1 MEAKAVFDDTYKLL
15 NSIGAVASK
24 KEFYKDWLNRSDSY
38 FRCLRFK
45 NKQPSTQ
52 TLALCSSKLKHYS
65 IVLTQKTDD
74 DSKQLANNF
83 ASLANKFDAI
93 IYTTSKAKWMD
104 LMEDKASDTIH

>member
-24 KEFYKDWLNRSDSY
+24 KEFYKDWLNRSDGY

-74 DSKQLANNF
+74 DSKQLANSF
-83 ASLANKFDAI
+83 ASLAKKFDAI
-93 IYTTSKAKWMD
+93 IYSTSKAKWMD
-104 LMEDKASDTIH
+104 LMEENASETIH